1 VKQAPYRQS
10 EPDPLPDR
18 HWKVPWELRL
28 LEKVLLST
36 WRDALVGDL
45 FEEWTT
51 DIVPNHGRARAHWWL
66 AWQVGLAI
74 AASLPTHF
82 RRASLKTKLL
92 LPSAFLLGGFSAF
105 VDSCPT
111 WDDTGVLACGI
122 AVACAFLGALE
133 PKRPWLW
140 GLAVGLWIPLYEIN
154 ANGSY
159 AASLALL
166 FAFAG
171 AYSGAG
177 VCRLLIHA
185 LPAEVNN
192 HP

>member
-1 VKQAPYRQS
+1 
-10 EPDPLPDR
+10 LP
-18 HWKVPWELRL
+18 
-28 LEKVLLST
+28 ST

-45 FEEWTT
+45 LEEWTT
-51 DIVPNHGRARAHWWL
+51 DIVPNYGRARAHWWL
-66 AWQVGLAI
+66 AWQVGLSM

-82 RRASLKTKLL
+82 RRAALMTKLL
-92 LPSAFLLGGFSAF
+92 LPIALLMGGFSAF
-105 VDSCPT
+105 VDSRPT
-111 WDDTGVLACGI
+111 WDDTGVLAFGI
-122 AVACAFLGALE
+122 AAVCAFLGALG

-140 GLAVGLWIPLYEIN
+140 GLAVGLWIPLYEISLHGN
-154 ANGSY
+154 Y
-159 AASLALL
+159 AASMALL

-185 LPAEVNN
+185 FPAAVNN